1 LIMWVKCDMTR
12 YEGHHPFT
20 QRALVV
26 PTGSEKVNIT
36 FQQTAGGTGFAIELV
51 GVAV

>member
-1 LIMWVKCDMTR
+1 MTR

-20 QRALVV
+20 QRALQV

-36 FQQTAGGTGFAIELV
+36 FEQTAGAPGFAIELSGKV
-51 GVAV
+51 V